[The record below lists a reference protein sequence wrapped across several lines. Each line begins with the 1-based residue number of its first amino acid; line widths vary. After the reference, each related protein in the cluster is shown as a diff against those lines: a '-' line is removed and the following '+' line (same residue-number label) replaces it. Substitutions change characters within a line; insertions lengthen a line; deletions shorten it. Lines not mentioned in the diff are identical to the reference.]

1 MIDFYENKSLKNK
14 SKSELIQSLLLFK
27 MIKNKTLF
35 KVMSFLLILFIKI
48 RFPFLKY
55 IIKKTVYKQFCGGE
69 NIYQTK
75 NSISKLK
82 SNKINTTL
90 DFVSENKQNI
100 KDFEN
105 YLKELKLMIQ
115 FAKQKKI
122 DFIVIKISGL
132 ANSNFLEKIN
142 NNEILNKQE
151 TIRLKQIK
159 SQVKE
164 ICLYAK
170 NNEIKTLFDAEESW
184 TQNTIDEIV
193 MELMKEL
200 NIKGCWIYNTIQ
212 MYRWDRLAY
221 LKNIINE
228 SKEKKFILGIK
239 LVRGAY
245 LEKERKRAIKRQYKC
260 PIHKTKCET
269 DRDFDTAIKL
279 IINNIKNIY
288 LFCGTHNEKSTKLL
302 ANLML
307 KNKIKNN
314 NKRIFFSQL
323 YGMSDNISYA
333 LKENNFNVSKYLPYG
348 PIIESIPYLIRRLN
362 ENSSVSEHSKKE
374 LQLIYKEIKS
384 RK

>member
-35 KVMSFLLILFIKI
+35 KAISFLLILFIKI

-55 IIKKTVYKQFCGGE
+55 IIKRTVYKQFCGGE

-75 NSISKLK
+75 NSINKLQ

-90 DFVSENKQNI
+90 DFVSENKKNI
-100 KDFEN
+100 KDFKN

-132 ANSNFLEKIN
+132 ANSIFLEKIN

-151 TIRLKQIK
+151 NLRIKQIK

-170 NNEIKTLFDAEESW
+170 SNDIKTLFDAEESW
-184 TQNTIDEIV
+184 IQNTIDEIV
-193 MELMKEL
+193 MELMKEC

-228 SKEKKFILGIK
+228 SKEKKFMLGIK

-245 LEKERKRAIKRQYKC
+245 LEKERNRAIKKQYEC
-260 PIHKTKCET
+260 PIHKTKLET

-279 IINNIKNIY
+279 IIKNIKNIY
-288 LFCGTHNEKSTKLL
+288 LFCGTHNEQSTKIL
-302 ANLML
+302 ADLMFE
-307 KNKIKNN
+307 NEIENN

-333 LKENNFNVSKYLPYG
+333 LKENNFNVAKYLPYG